1 MSRHPWG
8 RRKRGNRH
16 RRLHSAYWRG
26 KRYMG
31 PNRALNMTSQL
42 NIDPMV
48 RGPSRAE
55 ARADPTTSAARKVR
69 ILPMGYSIR
78 AENRFDRLL
87 EQPGDREGQRE
98 TGVILP
104 GLDGVDGLPGHLEPL
119 RQIGLRPGPLGP
131 QHPETIGHRYFR
143 RTISWPMAQLKNR
156 TIQSQDQ
163 DSAMPVLGTTSNL
176 ASSP

>member
-1 MSRHPWG
+1 
-8 RRKRGNRH
+8 
-16 RRLHSAYWRG
+16 
-26 KRYMG
+26 MG
-31 PNRALNMTSQL
+31 PKSALNMTDQL
-42 NIDPMV
+42 TTDPIV

-55 ARADPTTSAARKVR
+55 ATTDASTRDATKLR
-69 ILPMGYSIR
+69 ILRTGSSIG
-78 AENRFDRLL
+78 AEDRLDRLL
-87 EQPGDREGQRE
+87 EQPGDREGQGE
-98 TGVILP
+98 TGVVLP
-104 GLDGVDGLPGHLEPL
+104 GLDGVYGLPGHLEPL

-156 TIQSQDQ
+156 TIQSQDH